1 MKLTKAF
8 LLQYFLQHLHHITLY
23 HSIVMTINNRS
34 TKAELLAA
42 YTEIKTKAETPT
54 ITVDATVNTVKLV
67 FKELA
72 ALASDVYHF
81 GAWTR
86 SHCNRLAA
94 VFRGT

>member
-1 MKLTKAF
+1 MLS
-8 LLQYFLQHLHHITLY
+8 ITP
-23 HSIVMTINNRS
+23 RS
-34 TKAELLAA
+34 TKAEILSA
-42 YTEIKTKAETPT
+42 YNEVKAKAETST

-72 ALASDVYHF
+72 ALAHDVYQL

-86 SHCNRLAA
+86 QHCNRLAA